1 MSEILREEPSDLE
14 AGLRLHDQ
22 LRATGFIQDSALVVP
37 DEGISLDEARSL
49 AAMLGFVKRNTSW
62 VLGDLIVYCEKAFG
76 DDMTYSDIAVATGLA
91 YQTVANLASVSRRVP
106 PSRRVSSL
114 PPSMHATVAK
124 LPAREQKQLLTTA
137 AREGWSRE
145 AMREHVRALEEPVAA
160 VVPELNGK
168 PDAALVFRAVR
179 SLLQNA
185 DVAGE
190 NVVVRAGD
198 VARLRSAMGEH

>member
-76 DDMTYSDIAVATGLA
+76 DDVTYSDIAVATGLA
-91 YQTVANLASVSRRVP
+91 YQTVANLASISRRVP
-106 PSRRVSSL
+106 PSRRVASL
-114 PPSMHATVAK
+114 PHSMHATVAK
-124 LPAREQKQLLTTA
+124 LPAREQKQLLSA
-137 AREGWSRE
+137 AAKEGWSRE
-145 AMREHVRALEEPVAA
+145 VMREHVRPEEPV
-160 VVPELNGK
+160 VVPELNGR
-168 PDAALVFRAVR
+168 PDAALVIRAVR

-185 DVAGE
+185 DEVGE
-190 NVVVRAGD
+190 NVVVRARD
-198 VARLRSAMGEH
+198 VARLRSAMGGH